1 MRILAIDIGKGTQ
14 DILVYESGKPLESA
28 FKLVL
33 PSPTSI
39 FAGIVRKSSE
49 DLVIY
54 GDTMGGGPFAKAV
67 IEHVKK
73 KKRRVFMTESAA
85 RTIRDNLEVVKSFG
99 IELISEEEV
108 EEKARRGAKKLH
120 ISDFNP
126 EILNFLAHFGV
137 EPAFDVI
144 AIAVQ
149 DHGVAPS
156 GVSDRENRFRFLAEK
171 VGCRLED
178 FAFVDDVPK
187 SLSRMLAV
195 LSAVRRIHK
204 GKILVMDTGPAAAL
218 GSLEEERV
226 KEKRRAI
233 CVNVGNAHTVAF
245 SLEDEIV
252 KGIFEHHTHLLER
265 AKLKEYL
272 RKLASGSISFEE
284 VFADG
289 GHGAVVNGAIE
300 PEIISLTGPKRFKMR
315 GLGVF
320 AAPAG
325 DMMMTGAVGL
335 VRAVLKRCD

>member
-73 KKRRVFMTESAA
+73 KKRKVFMTESAA
-85 RTIRDNLEVVKSFG
+85 RTIRDDLEVVKSFG

-144 AIAVQ
+144 AIACLLYTS
-149 DHGVAPS
+149 PS
-156 GVSDRENRFRFLAEK
+156 PRDR
-171 VGCRLED
+171 G
-178 FAFVDDVPK
+178 
-187 SLSRMLAV
+187 
-195 LSAVRRIHK
+195 
-204 GKILVMDTGPAAAL
+204 
-218 GSLEEERV
+218 
-226 KEKRRAI
+226 
-233 CVNVGNAHTVAF
+233 
-245 SLEDEIV
+245 
-252 KGIFEHHTHLLER
+252 
-265 AKLKEYL
+265 
-272 RKLASGSISFEE
+272 
-284 VFADG
+284 
-289 GHGAVVNGAIE
+289 
-300 PEIISLTGPKRFKMR
+300 
-315 GLGVF
+315 
-320 AAPAG
+320 
-325 DMMMTGAVGL
+325 
-335 VRAVLKRCD
+335 